1 MTRKDYVLIA
11 DTIKNARKVVIV
23 GEGTT
28 LVSVA
33 HLAHTLATEL
43 EIDNPRFDRFRFLV
57 ACGVY
62 EQGRKDILA
71 SLGIKEAN

>member
-11 DTIKNARKVVIV
+11 Q
-23 GEGTT
+23 
-28 LVSVA
+28 
-33 HLAHTLATEL
+33 TLAQFTGDSGDVIDRDAIAQKL
-43 EIDNPRFDRFRFLV
+43 ADALATDNPRFDRFRFLV

>member
-11 DTIKNARKVVIV
+11 QTLSRFTGDSGDVIDRD
-23 GEGTT
+23 
-28 LVSVA
+28 A
-33 HLAHTLATEL
+33 IAQKLADAFES
-43 EIDNPRFDRFRFLV
+43 DNPRFDRFRFLV

-62 EQGRKDILA
+62 EQARKDILA